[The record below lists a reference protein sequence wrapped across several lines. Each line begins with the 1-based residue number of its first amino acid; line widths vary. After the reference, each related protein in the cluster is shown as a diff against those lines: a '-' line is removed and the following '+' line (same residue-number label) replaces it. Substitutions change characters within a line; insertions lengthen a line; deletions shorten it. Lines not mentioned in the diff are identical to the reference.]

1 MEKSDW
7 KEECG
12 WALLERGNDM
22 IDGMKRNGTNRK
34 QTKHTKDTTIHC
46 SSNVISAGFNRSTT
60 RDTDNRTVVIQARR
74 E

>member
-12 WALLERGNDM
+12 CPLLEMGNGM
-22 IDGMKRNGTNRK
+22 IDGRNQSETNRK
-34 QTKHTKDTTIHC
+34 QTKQTKDTTIHC
-46 SSNVISAGFNRSTT
+46 SPNVISAGFSRSTT
-60 RDTDNRTVVIQARR
+60 WDTDNRTVVIETRR

>member
-12 WALLERGNDM
+12 CALLEMGNDM
-22 IDGMKRNGTNRK
+22 IDVVKWNGTNRK
-34 QTKHTKDTTIHC
+34 QTKQTKDTTIHC
-46 SSNVISAGFNRSTT
+46 SSNVISARFSRSTT
-60 RDTDNRTVVIQARR
+60 RDTDNRTVVIETRR